1 MRIAFVAPLVTPIE
15 EPQAGGSQALLADI
29 ARGLTERGHD
39 VVVFAASGSAVEGA
53 KVVNTGVNP
62 ATLSASLF
70 RALSDVPSTTA
81 AEEAFG
87 WTYDLVR
94 HDTFDVV
101 HNHAFDVPAIDLAEV
116 DAPVVHTLHLPPRP
130 SIVAA
135 LQRAAGSATI
145 ATVSAWNADAWGS
158 LVDLVLPNGVPV
170 GRIPYSAAPGQG
182 ALFAG
187 RISRE
192 KGVREA
198 VDIAREAGM
207 PLTVVG
213 PRYDVDYANEI
224 ARDVSVRPAL
234 PRTELWSLMAF
245 SKAVLVPVSWDEPYG
260 LVAAEAQACGTPVIA
275 FARGALPE
283 VVLDGETGAV
293 VDDVASAA
301 KALRTIDDIDR
312 ARCRSHAE
320 EDLSIERTLDAHEA
334 LYEKLVG

>member
-1 MRIAFVAPLVTPIE
+1 VRIGFVAPLVTAIR

-29 ARGLTERGHD
+29 ARGLTDRGHD
-39 VVVFAASGSAVEGA
+39 VVVFAASGSVIEGA

-62 ATLSASLF
+62 VTLSASLF
-70 RALSDVPSTTA
+70 RALSDAPTTAA
-81 AEEAFG
+81 AEEAFA

-94 HDTFDVV
+94 QEEFDVV
-101 HNHAFDVPAIDLAEV
+101 HNHAFDVPAIELAEL
-116 DAPVVHTLHLPPRP
+116 DAPVVHTLHLPPRA
-130 SIVAA
+130 SIAAA
-135 LQRAAGSATI
+135 LQRTAGGATI

-182 ALFAG
+182 TLFAG

-198 VDIAREAGM
+198 IDIAREAGV

-213 PRYDVDYANEI
+213 PRYDMDYANEI
-224 ARDVSVRPAL
+224 ERDVSLRPAL

-293 VDDVASAA
+293 VADVPSAVE
-301 KALRTIDDIDR
+301 ALKTIDDIDR
-312 ARCRSHAE
+312 ARCRRHAE
-320 EDLSIERTLDAHEA
+320 EDLSLERTLDAHEA
-334 LYEKLVG
+334 LYEKLVR